1 MNLMSDDA
9 RRCGQLQVVALNT
22 DVVFSLKNYDVV
34 TLALGEAE
42 LHGNDEDDGIDDSK
56 ECFCSAS
63 NMKLI
68 L

>member
-42 LHGNDEDDGIDDSK
+42 LHANDDEGIDGK
-56 ECFCSAS
+56 ACFCSAS